1 MVITIIILGILC
13 CTLGYSTYNLLRKNE
28 RIEDTFESMDNE
40 LMDYIEFVTKLELE
54 LKRAFD
60 SLKKADSKGGFESD
74 DEVGQTFKTIKNI
87 IAELEEK
94 YGKQKA

>member
-1 MVITIIILGILC
+1 
-13 CTLGYSTYNLLRKNE
+13 
-28 RIEDTFESMDNE
+28 
-40 LMDYIEFVTKLELE
+40 MDYIEFVTKLELD

-60 SLKKADSKGGFESD
+60 SMKKADSKGGFESD

>member
-1 MVITIIILGILC
+1 M
-13 CTLGYSTYNLLRKNE
+13 
-28 RIEDTFESMDNE
+28 
-40 LMDYIEFVTKLELE
+40 
-54 LKRAFD
+54 
-60 SLKKADSKGGFESD
+60 KKADSKGGFESD

>member
-28 RIEDTFESMDNE
+28 RVEDTFESMDNE
-40 LMDYIEFVTKLELE
+40 LMDYIEFVTKLELD

-60 SLKKADSKGGFESD
+60 SMKKADSKGGF
-74 DEVGQTFKTIKNI
+74 
-87 IAELEEK
+87 
-94 YGKQKA
+94 

>member
-40 LMDYIEFVTKLELE
+40 LMDYIEFVTKLELD

-60 SLKKADSKGGFESD
+60 SMKKADSKGGF
-74 DEVGQTFKTIKNI
+74 
-87 IAELEEK
+87 
-94 YGKQKA
+94 

>member
-28 RIEDTFESMDNE
+28 RI
-40 LMDYIEFVTKLELE
+40 DYIEFVTKLELD

-60 SLKKADSKGGFESD
+60 SMKKADSKGGFESD